1 MRNYLAGHFNRQS
14 SATSKVMSSR
24 LRTFLRFVWIANL
37 TAKDLAPAIP
47 NVRNFRL
54 AALPSFMNADQLE
67 LVLKACDR
75 KTTAG
80 RRDFA
85 VLLLLSR
92 LGLRASEVAFLAL
105 DDIDWRS
112 GLLRVKGK
120 GGRLATMPLPQDV
133 GVAISDYIMGG
144 RPASG
149 SRVIFHR
156 VETPC
161 TPFRTATPVILT
173 ARRALNRAKI
183 SGTRS
188 RHAHLFRHSFATI
201 ALRSGAS
208 LTELAQVL
216 RHKDPDTTRIYAKV
230 DIETLRS
237 LSQPWPGAA
246 GEIQ

>member
-1 MRNYLAGHFNRQS
+1 
-14 SATSKVMSSR
+14 
-24 LRTFLRFVWIANL
+24 
-37 TAKDLAPAIP
+37 
-47 NVRNFRL
+47 
-54 AALPSFMNADQLE
+54 MNADQLE

-75 KTTAG
+75 ETTAG

-105 DDIDWRS
+105 DDIDWTS

-120 GGRLATMPLPQDV
+120 GGRVATMPLPQDV
-133 GVAISDYIMGG
+133 GAAISDYIMGG
-144 RPASG
+144 RPVSG
-149 SRVIFHR
+149 SSVIFHR

-161 TPFRTATPVILT
+161 TPFRTATPVILI
-173 ARRALNRAKI
+173 ARRALKRAKI
-183 SGTRS
+183 TGTRS